1 MSPVKVLHQNIMH
14 QKSNTSPVKVLH
26 QNIMHQKANMS
37 PAKVLRQNQSKLIA
51 NMSIERHNKKKI
63 SDRLQNKLFRAT
75 DQEWDWNHP
84 CIYCGCIFL
93 TTEHKEWRK
102 HCCQNG
108 QWKTEESGYPLLEP
122 LPDVIR
128 NLCENETAHFSSR
141 SNLYNNLLSF
151 SITGVDNGREGVGY
165 EVFNMNASVKLNG
178 RIYHK
183 FPVIQGR
190 ENNGITNFIH
200 DVKYHVDHINGVT
213 TKIYENIAEELQ
225 EFFRIENIYGR
236 DLTSIHDYMESLGAE
251 AISELPIDYISEANV
266 AMNQFEIGIILNQ
279 DATLENRYY
288 FKKKTIFGGTV
299 DALIP
304 GSNEIEPLC
313 YPLLHPYAEKG
324 WGSNLKRFKI
334 HHMPYVMGRLL
345 QPEGRLD
352 EINRQLIIRNQTN
365 TRDLNINRFQ
375 SMARLTQFYCLENMS
390 QAIDEQLRFQKQ
402 NQQYFMGNTP
412 HVSRDS
418 VPIDADRIIS
428 DYSSKSFLSSSIA
441 GINDSIMLLYYIN
454 D

>member
-1 MSPVKVLHQNIMH
+1 MH
-14 QKSNTSPVKVLH
+14 QKSNMSPEKVLH
-26 QNIMHQKANMS
+26 HNLMNQKSNMPS
-37 PAKVLRQNQSKLIA
+37 EKVLLHNQSNQIA
-51 NMSIERHNKKKI
+51 NMSIERHKNKKK
-63 SDRLQNKLFRAT
+63 SDRIINMAQNRIQNRLFRAT
-75 DQEWDWNHP
+75 DQEWDWNNP

-108 QWKTEESGYPLLEP
+108 QWKTEESGYPQLEP

-141 SNLYNNLLSF
+141 SNLYNNVLSF

-200 DVKYHVDHINGVT
+200 DVKYHVDYINGVT

-236 DLTSIHDYMESLGAE
+236 DLTSIHDYMESLGVE
-251 AISELPIDYISEANV
+251 AISELPIDYVSEANV

-288 FKKKTIFGGTV
+288 FKKKSILGGTV

-304 GSNEIEPLC
+304 GSM
-313 YPLLHPYAEKG
+313 
-324 WGSNLKRFKI
+324 R
-334 HHMPYVMGRLL
+334 
-345 QPEGRLD
+345 
-352 EINRQLIIRNQTN
+352 
-365 TRDLNINRFQ
+365 
-375 SMARLTQFYCLENMS
+375 
-390 QAIDEQLRFQKQ
+390 
-402 NQQYFMGNTP
+402 
-412 HVSRDS
+412 
-418 VPIDADRIIS
+418 
-428 DYSSKSFLSSSIA
+428 
-441 GINDSIMLLYYIN
+441 
-454 D
+454 